1 MRGNEGTFM
10 RGRESVLVDGM
21 PSRREMWRELFRL
34 SWPCAV
40 ELFLSSMIGVVT
52 VALVAKL
59 GAVATNATSITNQ
72 PIMIPNVILQ
82 AFCVGGTA
90 VVARS
95 LGQRDQA
102 AARTACE
109 QTLLLSIVFS
119 VLATVLMY
127 FLGGLFIGW
136 MGATPDY
143 YDMAVYYMK
152 YCAVGVFFQS
162 ISTAVAALLRGAGK
176 TRLSMYF
183 NIVSNVVNV
192 LLGMLLINGFGP
204 IPALGITGA
213 GIAQLAAKIV
223 GCAMALFILFRS
235 HDLPIRPDL
244 AKLFRPR
251 IDVMRR
257 ICRVGTSSALEQLAL
272 RVGLLLFTTY
282 IVHLGTA
289 EYAAHNIAGSI
300 HSYVVNFG
308 QAISVALVS
317 LVGQNLG
324 AKRPDIAERYFS
336 EALKMCWLVSA
347 ILMVPL
353 LLIPQYIAMIFTR
366 EAAVIEDIVVAL
378 RILAGFVAPQIIQI
392 AVCGGLRGGGDT
404 KWPLISTMIG
414 VLGMRMVLG
423 YFFIVVF
430 QWGLAGAWFCW
441 LLDQTTRAVIIYFR
455 FRGGKWKT
463 VKV

>member
-1 MRGNEGTFM
+1 MQKRAFLSE
-10 RGRESVLVDGM
+10 EGM
-21 PSRREMWRELFRL
+21 PTRAEMWRELFRL

-95 LGQRDQA
+95 LGQKDRP

-127 FLGGLFIGW
+127 FMGGLFIGW

-183 NIVSNVVNV
+183 NIVSNIVNV
-192 LLGMLLINGFGP
+192 LLGLLLINGFGP

-223 GCAMALFILFRS
+223 GCAMALWILFRTD
-235 HDLPIRPDL
+235 DLPIRPDL
-244 AKLFRPR
+244 RKLFRPR
-251 IDVMRR
+251 FEVMQR

-324 AKRPDIAERYFS
+324 AKRPDVAERYFS

-347 ILMVPL
+347 VLMLPL
-353 LLIPQYIAMIFTR
+353 LLVPQYIAMIFTR
-366 EAAVIEDIVVAL
+366 EPDVIEDIVVAL

-414 VLGMRMVLG
+414 VLGMRMILG
-423 YFFIVVF
+423 YFFIVLF
-430 QWGLAGAWFCW
+430 HWGLAGAWFCW
-441 LLDQTTRAVIIYFR
+441 LLDQSTRAIIIYFR
-455 FRGGKWKT
+455 FKSGKWKT

>member
-1 MRGNEGTFM
+1 MRGSMVQTE
-10 RGRESVLVDGM
+10 GM
-21 PSRREMWRELFRL
+21 PTRAEMWRELFRL

-95 LGQRDQA
+95 LGQKDHP

-127 FLGGLFIGW
+127 FMGGLFIGW

-183 NIVSNVVNV
+183 NIVSNIVNV
-192 LLGMLLINGFGP
+192 LLGLLLINGFGP

-223 GCAMALFILFRS
+223 GCAMALWILFRTD
-235 HDLPIRPDL
+235 DLPIRPDL
-244 AKLFRPR
+244 RKLFRPR
-251 IDVMRR
+251 FEVMQR

-324 AKRPDIAERYFS
+324 AKRPDVAERYFS

-347 ILMVPL
+347 VLMLPL
-353 LLIPQYIAMIFTR
+353 LLVPQYIAMIFTR
-366 EAAVIEDIVVAL
+366 EPDVIEDIVVAL

-414 VLGMRMVLG
+414 VLGMRMILG
-423 YFFIVVF
+423 YFFIVLF
-430 QWGLAGAWFCW
+430 HWGLAGAWFCW
-441 LLDQTTRAVIIYFR
+441 LLDQSTRAIIIYFR
-455 FRGGKWKT
+455 FKSGKWKT

>member
-1 MRGNEGTFM
+1 M